1 MEDLNISI
9 MEVVK
14 KIVMGSVRSMGVEVV
29 D

>member
-9 MEVVK
+9 MEAVK